1 MSLQAYVDTDYVDLV
16 VDRRSTLSYCTFL
29 GENLVTWRSKKLNVV
44 AISSVEAKFK
54 VMALG
59 VCELPWIKII
69 LDDLKIKWEKP
80 MRLYYDKKL
89 VNSIAHYAVQHY
101 RTKHIEVDEA
111 LYKREAR
118 QWVDLYTIHTN
129 RKSTGR
135 HAN

>member
-1 MSLQAYVDTDYVDLV
+1 M
-16 VDRRSTLSYCTFL
+16 SYCTFL

-89 VNSIAHYAVQHY
+89 VNSIAHYAVQRY

-118 QWVDLYTIHTN
+118 
-129 RKSTGR
+129 
-135 HAN
+135 